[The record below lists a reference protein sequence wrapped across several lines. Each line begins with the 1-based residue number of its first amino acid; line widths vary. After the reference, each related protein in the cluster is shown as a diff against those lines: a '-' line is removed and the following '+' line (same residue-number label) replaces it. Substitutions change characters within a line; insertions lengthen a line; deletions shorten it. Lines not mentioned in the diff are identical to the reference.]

1 MPFLQAGPFR
11 LLYQNGFVRQ
21 ITHEGTEVLRM
32 IYFALRDHN
41 WGTFATQIIEEK
53 IDTQENHFSISYLSY
68 NIDKNQVPVFE
79 WKAIIEGHENGTIV
93 FNIEGKALQSLRKN
107 RAGFCILHPIEG
119 IAEQPVTIFHP
130 SGASTAT
137 HFPRYISP
145 QDPFL
150 DIQSMQWQ
158 AANGCVY
165 KVDCEGDIFQTEDQ
179 RNWGDASYKTFCTPL
194 SEPFPVQLQQ
204 GDTVWQRVSFRLAT
218 ENKQPQSGVAPQK
231 SMSRQEAVNVGIAAA
246 IETDELSAESVELLK
261 TLKLSHYRVD
271 LTLFEKD
278 WISYLSDQAEK
289 ALLLGLPLE
298 VVVTLNEDFES
309 QLADF
314 IGVMQQ
320 NRLHIKHLLLLSAR
334 KLVTSQSLIDYIPQL
349 KTQLFGV
356 KIGIGTDYN
365 FTELNRNRFEAGEAD
380 FVSCSFDPQE
390 HAFDELSLLENTE
403 TVKYLVESAYNIYQK
418 PVHISFIAL
427 CRRANPYATQA
438 ADMVLSIE
446 NQIDKRQST
455 AFAKEWTAKLLSH
468 LAHTEVA
475 SVTMF
480 RTIGELGIMSKSG
493 STYPVFEALKER

>member
-1 MPFLQAGPFR
+1 MPFLPEAPFR
-11 LLYQNGFVRQ
+11 LLYHKRYVRQ
-21 ITHEGTEVLRM
+21 LTNEGTEVLRM

-41 WGTFATQIIEEK
+41 WGTFATQIVEEK

-68 NIDKNQVPVFE
+68 NIDKNQVPIFE

-93 FNIEGKALQSLRKN
+93 FNIEGKALQAVRKN

-119 IAEQPVTIFHP
+119 VAEQPVTIFHP
-130 SGASTAT
+130 SGSSTAT

-165 KVDCEGDIFQTEDQ
+165 KVDCEGDIFQAEDQ

-204 GDTVWQRVSFRLAT
+204 GDTVWQRVSFRLAA
-218 ENKQPQSGVAPQK
+218 ENKQPQSEVAPQK
-231 SMSRQEAVNVGIAAA
+231 SVLRPEAVNVGIAAA
-246 IETDELSAESVELLK
+246 IETDELSAESVELFK

-314 IGVMQQ
+314 IGVVQQ
-320 NRLHIKHLLLLSAR
+320 NRLHIKHLLLLSAQ

-349 KTQLFGV
+349 KTQLFRV

-455 AFAKEWTAKLLSH
+455 AFAKEWTAKILSH